1 MNLVNRGAI
10 RSELRTRAPEPPL
23 RRRRAIAILAVVGL
37 ADAAVVS
44 LYQLGILRRLPDPP
58 AFASDEVAGSRDA
71 YAFGV
76 PDGALAAAQ
85 LSGVLVFSAAGGAP
99 RGGRAPILDL
109 LLGAVSLAGA
119 AIGSSKSARAVREGR
134 LCAWCLPLLAIQLGI
149 LALAAPGALSAL
161 NRLR

>member
-1 MNLVNRGAI
+1 MNRSAI
-10 RSELRTRAPEPPL
+10 RSELRTGAPEPPL
-23 RRRRAIAILAVVGL
+23 RRRRTIAILAVVGL
-37 ADAAVVS
+37 ADAAVVT

-58 AFASDEVAGSRDA
+58 GFASDEVAGSPEA

-85 LSGVLVFSAAGGAP
+85 LSGVLILSAAGGAP

-119 AIGSSKSARAVREGR
+119 AIGTSKSARAVVRDGR
-134 LCAWCLPLLAIQLGI
+134 LCAWCLVLLATQLGI
-149 LALAAPGALSAL
+149 VGLATPGALSAL
-161 NRLR
+161 NRAR